1 MGKAF
6 SPGGTFEPC
15 GWNVFEWIVNKGI
28 AFQKDDLQCQDMCV
42 WKLRL
47 IDLYSRRPASP
58 LGFLYFFAFFNLPA
72 ACARWLSLSDN
83 QYQVTGLEEGHSSI
97 LANVYLAHAS
107 EEQDITSI
115 DLSKAR
121 VWEQSLLNE
130 VRCFFFFLLSQH
142 SSGTNLVNGTNI
154 SNIHYKEG
162 VLGGGNAW
170 AYL

>member
-1 MGKAF
+1 MDCQQRHCLPKGRP
-6 SPGGTFEPC
+6 SMSGGP
-15 GWNVFEWIVNKGI
+15 
-28 AFQKDDLQCQDMCV
+28 CQDMCV

-121 VWEQSLLNE
+121 VWEQSLLNK

>member
-1 MGKAF
+1 MNLVDGMFLNGLSTKALPSKRTTF
-6 SPGGTFEPC
+6 NVRWTLPGY
-15 GWNVFEWIVNKGI
+15 V
-28 AFQKDDLQCQDMCV
+28 CV
-42 WKLRL
+42 KITIDRL
-47 IDLYSRRPASP
+47 VQQAPSQPAWFP
-58 LGFLYFFAFFNLPA
+58 LFFAFFNLPA

-121 VWEQSLLNE
+121 VWEQSLLNK